1 MNTIFVLCT
10 GSCKITISGQSLNE
24 SWVQIEAFQ
33 FQFLTFIRGGV
44 QSTNFDST
52 MVPSDRS
59 PPVPALYPP
68 FLTKLLVGWQHKRQP
83 ITRDVRNSCPQGAL
97 FTNESVLGVCSHD
110 GVIKWKHFPRY
121 WPFVRGIPRSPVN
134 SPHKGQWRGA
144 FMFSFMFFLTWP
156 LAGWQ
161 HSCQPIRSHVRNHCP
176 LATISNESFLGAR
189 SIYGVRPHNNVISS
203 PAVGTVPSIRASSV
217 ERGHRLATNPCAH
230 RAQEHG
236 QSNYIHQNSQW
247 RDAFANTLWSICEDF
262 VARSRYLRQG

>member
-1 MNTIFVLCT
+1 MSSVEYNFRSLHRKLQNHNFRTVTKWKL
-10 GSCKITISGQSLNE
+10 SPNRSISVSVPNLYK
-24 SWVQIEAFQ
+24 
-33 FQFLTFIRGGV
+33 GGGGGGGGG
-44 QSTNFDST
+44 QSTNFDCT

-121 WPFVRGIPRSPVN
+121 WPFVREIPRSPVN

-176 LATISNESFLGAR
+176 LATISNESFLGAC

-247 RDAFANTLWSICEDF
+247 RCIC
-262 VARSRYLRQG
+262 